1 VRDALTV
8 GTGSDD
14 GDEGRHRK
22 AGKKQVATRGL
33 MMTASLGRACTCTS
47 THSQAFSLYSTK
59 RCVVLGGCLSLV
71 TPRSLSC
78 IFCSGHWPSAWV
90 WRWFKQDHRAANVW
104 SGAGNAA
111 KVPSLG
117 LSPVCLLDGN
127 LFHSISIVPR
137 LHVDVDIIS
146 FSSHG
151 QIRRSSSRR
160 QRSPSPSGLLAAV
173 TSPRRHQP

>member
-1 VRDALTV
+1 MYQYPLSGFFTLLHQTV
-8 GTGSDD
+8 CC
-14 GDEGRHRK
+14 
-22 AGKKQVATRGL
+22 A
-33 MMTASLGRACTCTS
+33 
-47 THSQAFSLYSTK
+47 
-59 RCVVLGGCLSLV
+59 GGCLSLV
-71 TPRSLSC
+71 TPQSLSC
-78 IFCSGHWPSAWV
+78 IFCSGHWV

-151 QIRRSSSRR
+151 QIRPSCAPSVLRAPVSASDITIVLFCSSSRR